1 MLGLV
6 LLAHSAADRA
16 VISKTPDLVEVVF
29 RGHYPA
35 RLAKDPRLEQALNA
49 AAYKHRQ
56 LEREDAGGEV
66 SDVFDAMDGAQHFRI
81 QYEPRRSGWTLGAVV
96 GGRLEPLLHTRSSQ
110 RHSPVATQWF
120 VPADGGGNAA
130 EVATLDDVR
139 CEYVSDAAKHAAD
152 ELQRAADEADAA
164 AATKA
169 AEGLRAAQEQKAA
182 EEARRVEEQHEQHA
196 MKEVEAQQPAREAPS
211 LSGRP
216 SGRREVPSSAAR
228 NKSNTDFV
236 VTGLIGFVALL
247 FLLLVLGLW
256 VFNVNMPGD
265 LPSQGAVVTGQS
277 RRGVFDRDRRVYTSG
292 VRLLELLDWYPL
304 IASNDL

>member
-1 MLGLV
+1 MIVLV
-6 LLAHSAADRA
+6 LLAHSTAARV

-29 RGHYPA
+29 SGHYPA
-35 RLAKDPRLEQALNA
+35 RLAKDPRLEQALAA
-49 AAYKHRQ
+49 AAYKHRK
-56 LEREDAGGEV
+56 LEREDVGGEV

-81 QYEPRRSGWTLGAVV
+81 QYEPNHSGWTLGAVV

-130 EVATLDDVR
+130 EVATLGDVR

-169 AEGLRAAQEQKAA
+169 AQEQKAA
-182 EEARRVEEQHEQHA
+182 EEARRVEGQHEQHA
-196 MKEVEAQQPAREAPS
+196 MKEVEAQQPAREAPG

-216 SGRREVPSSAAR
+216 SGRREVPSSATR
-228 NKSNTDFV
+228 NKSNTDAI

-256 VFNVNMPGD
+256 LLNMSGD
-265 LPSQGAVVTGQS
+265 LPPQGAVVTGQS
-277 RRGVFDRDRRVYTSG
+277 RRSVFDRDRRVYTSG
-292 VRLLELLDWYPL
+292 VRLLELLDW
-304 IASNDL
+304 

>member
-6 LLAHSAADRA
+6 LLAHSAADRV

-29 RGHYPA
+29 SGHYPA

-56 LEREDAGGEV
+56 LDREDAGGEV
-66 SDVFDAMDGAQHFRI
+66 SDVFDAVDGAQHFRI
-81 QYEPRRSGWTLGAVV
+81 QYEPHRSGWTLGAVV
-96 GGRLEPLLHTRSSQ
+96 GGRLEPLLHARSSQ
-110 RHSPVATQWF
+110 RHSPVAEVATQWF

-139 CEYVSDAAKHAAD
+139 CEYVSDAAK
-152 ELQRAADEADAA
+152 RAAVELKSAAEEADAA
-164 AATKA
+164 VATKA
-169 AEGLRAAQEQKAA
+169 AEELRATQEHKAA
-182 EEARRVEEQHEQHA
+182 EEARRVEEQHKQHA
-196 MKEVEAQQPAREAPS
+196 MEEVEAQKPAREAPG

-228 NKSNTDFV
+228 NKSNTDAI

-247 FLLLVLGLW
+247 FLLLVLALW
-256 VFNVNMPGD
+256 LLN
-265 LPSQGAVVTGQS
+265 LPADPPPQGAVVGQS
-277 RRGVFDRDRRVYTSG
+277 RRGVFDRDRRVYSSG
-292 VRLLELLDWYPL
+292 VPLLELLDW
-304 IASNDL
+304 

>member
-1 MLGLV
+1 MLALV
-6 LLAHSAADRA
+6 LLAHSAADRV
-16 VISKTPDLVEVVF
+16 VISKTPLVEVVF
-29 RGHYPA
+29 SGHYPA
-35 RLAKDPRLEQALNA
+35 RLAKDPRLEQALAA
-49 AAYKHRQ
+49 AAYKHRK

-130 EVATLDDVR
+130 EVATLGDVR

-292 VRLLELLDWYPL
+292 VRLLELLDW
-304 IASNDL
+304 

>member
-6 LLAHSAADRA
+6 LLAHSAADRV

-96 GGRLEPLLHTRSSQ
+96 GGRFEPLLHTRSSQ

-130 EVATLDDVR
+130 EVATLGDVR

-164 AATKA
+164 DGTNVDLAIVFAADA
-169 AEGLRAAQEQKAA
+169 ARFRNCLAWN
-182 EEARRVEEQHEQHA
+182 QHN
-196 MKEVEAQQPAREAPS
+196 KFRS
-211 LSGRP
+211 LSLIRLRIARGRIE
-216 SGRREVPSSAAR
+216 SE
-228 NKSNTDFV
+228 
-236 VTGLIGFVALL
+236 I
-247 FLLLVLGLW
+247 
-256 VFNVNMPGD
+256 
-265 LPSQGAVVTGQS
+265 Q
-277 RRGVFDRDRRVYTSG
+277 
-292 VRLLELLDWYPL
+292 
-304 IASNDL
+304 I